1 MTPPATLKRTAAP
14 IRAGY
19 NSEVDELRD
28 IMHGGKG
35 YLSNLEAKYREE
47 TGIPS

>member
-1 MTPPATLKRTAAP
+1 MDDPPANMKDGA
-14 IRAGY
+14 IRAGF

-35 YLSNLEAKYREE
+35 YLSNLEAATARK
-47 TGIPS
+47 TGIP